1 MDEVKRRVEQEQQ
14 LVIFRL
20 YGEEFGV
27 EITKVREIVKPR
39 EITRLPNV
47 VDFVEGVTN
56 LRGEVIPIIDL
67 KKRFGV
73 EATDMTD
80 DSRIIIVD
88 ISDNRVGLI
97 VDDVTE
103 VLRISAEDIDPP
115 PRTIA
120 GLKAEYIQGI
130 GKVGERLLILLDVD
144 KILTT
149 EERIELQ
156 AETLQEEL
164 IAATAE
170 K

>member
-1 MDEVKRRVEQEQQ
+1 
-14 LVIFRL
+14 
-20 YGEEFGV
+20 
-27 EITKVREIVKPR
+27 TK
-39 EITRLPNV
+39 LPNV
-47 VDFVEGVTN
+47 IDFVEGVTN

-73 EATDMTD
+73 KATEMTD

-88 ISDNRVGLI
+88 ISDNRVGLV

-103 VLRISAEDIDPP
+103 VLRISEGDIDPP
-115 PRTIA
+115 PRAVA

-149 EERIELQ
+149 EEKIELQ
-156 AETLQEEL
+156 AETLSEEL
-164 IAATAE
+164 ASAVGE
-170 K
+170 D

>member
-1 MDEVKRRVEQEQQ
+1 MDEVKRKVDQERQ

-103 VLRISAEDIDPP
+103 VLRISDEDIDPP

-156 AETLQEEL
+156 TETLQEEL
-164 IAATAE
+164 VAATAE

>member
-1 MDEVKRRVEQEQQ
+1 MGDIKRKGAEELQ

-39 EITRLPNV
+39 EITKLPNV

-67 KKRFGV
+67 KKRFGI

-88 ISDNRVGLI
+88 ISDNRVGLV

-103 VLRISAEDIDPP
+103 VLRIPEADIDPP

-149 EERIELQ
+149 AEKIELQ
-156 AETLQEEL
+156 AESLQEEL
-164 IAATAE
+164 VAAAGE
-170 K
+170 D